1 MAMPLGLRSNSA
13 SAQTTVCSL
22 GIGKADFTL
31 AALASVNGSGDS
43 WNEPSSSCARE
54 PSIALRA
61 SCTLGA
67 YSAFDRSAC
76 RNRHPRC
83 PLGNLGRRL
92 AGSLSGPLNLL
103 QRVEAFVEYA
113 HGRFF
118 LVGEQ
123 TVRIALFLMRTSVYS
138 ALYAFGSAARPG
150 AGNSSKIDK
159 HWAVQGGAPTIA
171 SISTRCSRARAS
183 GGQLTASKTLGFLPY
198 RHRCRCGKTGAE
210 LWNSPTLGSY
220 CKP

>member
-31 AALASVNGSGDS
+31 AALLPSTEAETPGMSRVAPVRGSPQSLSGLPVP
-43 WNEPSSSCARE
+43 WARTPPSPHRVFRPLFVE
-54 PSIALRA
+54 GGLRA
-61 SCTLGA
+61 ARRFCNRCTRRSRRA
-67 YSAFDRSAC
+67 HDRSAC

-159 HWAVQGGAPTIA
+159 HWAVQGGHPQ
-171 SISTRCSRARAS
+171 SP
-183 GGQLTASKTLGFLPY
+183 LY
-198 RHRCRCGKTGAE
+198 RRGAAVRGLRE
-210 LWNSPTLGSY
+210 GN
-220 CKP
+220 

>member
-43 WNEPSSSCARE
+43 WNESSSSCA
-54 PSIALRA
+54 PGGLNCPQGFLHLGCVLRLLRIESLGLFFVEDGLRSTRH
-61 SCTLGA
+61 SCDRRTR
-67 YSAFDRSAC
+67 SSRRVHDRSAC

-83 PLGNLGRRL
+83 HLGNLGRRL

-123 TVRIALFLMRTSVYS
+123 TVRIALFLIRS
-138 ALYAFGSAARPG
+138 L
-150 AGNSSKIDK
+150 
-159 HWAVQGGAPTIA
+159 
-171 SISTRCSRARAS
+171 
-183 GGQLTASKTLGFLPY
+183 L
-198 RHRCRCGKTGAE
+198 
-210 LWNSPTLGSY
+210 
-220 CKP
+220 